1 MNTIGERIKWL
12 RKDQNMTQQEF
23 ADRLAIKRNTIA
35 SYEIGRNMPLD
46 AVIVLICSKFA
57 VDETWLRTGKGD
69 DPYIQ
74 LSRQAEIARIISA
87 AMKASPEREALICA
101 LANATDQQIL
111 AIHDMIM
118 AYAAEYSAKKA
129 DDP

>member
-12 RKDQNMTQQEF
+12 RKDQKMTQQKF
-23 ADRLAIKRNTIA
+23 ADAVGVKQNTVATWEMDRN
-35 SYEIGRNMPLD
+35 EPQD
-46 AVIVLICSKFA
+46 PIVKAICSKFA
-57 VDETWLRTGKGD
+57 ANESWLRSGEG

-74 LSRQAEIARIISA
+74 LSRQAEIARIITQ
-87 AMKASPEREALICA
+87 AMRASPEREALICA
-101 LANATDQQIL
+101 LANATDQQIR

-118 AYAAEYSAKKA
+118 AYAAEYGTRNP

>member
-1 MNTIGERIKWL
+1 MNTIEDRIKWL
-12 RKDQNMTQQEF
+12 RKDKNMTQQEF
-23 ADRLAIKRNTIA
+23 ADRIGTPRANIA
-35 SYEIGRNMPLD
+35 GYERGIRTPSEAM
-46 AVIVLICSKFA
+46 ISLICSKFA
-57 VDETWLRTGKGD
+57 VNESWLRSGEG

-74 LSRQAEIARIISA
+74 LSRQAEIARIITQ
-87 AMKASPEREALICA
+87 AMRASPEREALICA

>member
-12 RKDQNMTQQEF
+12 RKDQKMTQQKF
-23 ADRLAIKRNTIA
+23 ADAVGVKQNTVATWEMDRN
-35 SYEIGRNMPLD
+35 EPQD
-46 AVIVLICSKFA
+46 PIVKAICSKFA
-57 VDETWLRTGKGD
+57 VNESWLRSGEG

-74 LSRQAEIARIISA
+74 LSRQAEIARIITQ
-87 AMKASPEREALICA
+87 AMRASPEREALICA
-101 LANATDQQIL
+101 LSNATDEQIL

>member
-12 RKDQNMTQQEF
+12 RKDQKMTQQKF
-23 ADRLAIKRNTIA
+23 ADAVGVKQNTVATWEMDRN
-35 SYEIGRNMPLD
+35 EPQD
-46 AVIVLICSKFA
+46 PIVKAICSKFA
-57 VDETWLRTGKGD
+57 VNESWLRSGEG

-74 LSRQAEIARIISA
+74 LSRQAEIARIITQ
-87 AMKASPEREALICA
+87 AMRASPEREALICA

-118 AYAAEYSAKKA
+118 AYAAEYGTRNP

>member
-12 RKDQNMTQQEF
+12 RKDQNLTQQAF
-23 ADRLAIKRNTIA
+23 ADMVGVKRNTIA
-35 SYEIGRNMPLD
+35 TYEIGRNEPLD
-46 AVIVLICSKFA
+46 PIINAICSKFA
-57 VDETWLRTGKGD
+57 VNESWLRSGEG

-74 LSRQAEIARIISA
+74 LSRQAEIARIITQ
-87 AMKASPEREALICA
+87 AMRASPEREALICA

-118 AYAAEYSAKKA
+118 AYAAEYSNRNP

>member
-1 MNTIGERIKWL
+1 MNTIGERLKWL
-12 RKDQNMTQQEF
+12 RKDQKLTQQAF
-23 ADRLAIKRNTIA
+23 ADKLSLKRNTVGG
-35 SYEIGRNMPLD
+35 YEIGTVNMSD
-46 AVIVLICSKFA
+46 RTIGDVCAIFA
-57 VDETWLRTGKGD
+57 VNETWLRTGEGE
-69 DPYIQ
+69 PYIQ
-74 LSRQAEIARIISA
+74 LSRQAEIARIITQ
-87 AMKASPEREALICA
+87 AMRASPEREALICA

>member
-1 MNTIGERIKWL
+1 MNTIGERLKRI
-12 RKDQNMTQQEF
+12 RKDQKLTQQDF
-23 ADRLAIKRNTIA
+23 ADMIGVKRNTVA
-35 SYEIGRNMPLD
+35 MYETDRNIPLD
-46 AVIVLICSKFA
+46 AVINSICSKFA
-57 VDETWLRTGKGD
+57 VNESWLRSGEG

-74 LSRQAEIARIISA
+74 LSRQAEIARIITQ
-87 AMKASPEREALICA
+87 AMRASPQREALICA

>member
-12 RKDQNMTQQEF
+12 RKDQKMTQQKF
-23 ADRLAIKRNTIA
+23 ADAVGVKQNTVATWEMDRN
-35 SYEIGRNMPLD
+35 EPQD
-46 AVIVLICSKFA
+46 PIVNAICSKFA
-57 VDETWLRTGKGD
+57 VNESWLRSGEG

-74 LSRQAEIARIISA
+74 LSRQAEIARIITQ
-87 AMKASPEREALICA
+87 AMRASPQREALICA

>member
-57 VDETWLRTGKGD
+57 VNETWLRTGEGE
-69 DPYIQ
+69 PYIQ
-74 LSRQAEIARIISA
+74 LSRQAEIARIITQ
-87 AMKASPEREALICA
+87 AMRASPEREALICA

-111 AIHDMIM
+111 VIHDMIM

>member
-12 RKDQNMTQQEF
+12 RKDQKMTQQKF
-23 ADRLAIKRNTIA
+23 ADAVGVKQNTVATWEMDRN
-35 SYEIGRNMPLD
+35 EPQD
-46 AVIVLICSKFA
+46 PIVKAICSKFA
-57 VDETWLRTGKGD
+57 VNESWLRSGEG

-74 LSRQAEIARIISA
+74 LSRQAEIARIITQ
-87 AMKASPEREALICA
+87 AMRASPEREALICA

>member
-1 MNTIGERIKWL
+1 MNTIGERLKWL
-12 RKDQNMTQQEF
+12 RKDQKLTQQEF
-23 ADRLAIKRNTIA
+23 ADRIGTPRANVG
-35 SYEIGRNMPLD
+35 SYETRARTPSEAMIS
-46 AVIVLICSKFA
+46 LICSKFA
-57 VDETWLRTGKGD
+57 VNESWLRSGEG

-74 LSRQAEIARIISA
+74 LSRQAEIARIITQ
-87 AMKASPEREALICA
+87 AMRASPEREALICA
-101 LANATDQQIL
+101 LSNATDQQIL

>member
-1 MNTIGERIKWL
+1 MNTIEDRIKWL
-12 RKDQNMTQQEF
+12 RKDKNMTQQEF
-23 ADRLAIKRNTIA
+23 ADRIGTPRANIA
-35 SYEIGRNMPLD
+35 GYERGIRTPSEAM
-46 AVIVLICSKFA
+46 ISLICSKFA
-57 VDETWLRTGKGD
+57 VNESWLRSGEG